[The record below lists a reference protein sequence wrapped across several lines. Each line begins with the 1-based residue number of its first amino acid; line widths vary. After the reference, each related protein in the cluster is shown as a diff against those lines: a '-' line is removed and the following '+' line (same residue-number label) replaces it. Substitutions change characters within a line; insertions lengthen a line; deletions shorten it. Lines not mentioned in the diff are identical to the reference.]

1 MPNERRLPSLPIPL
15 VLLLVTGVAL
25 AAGVAP
31 QGSEE
36 PRSQPEYRIRTQIN
50 LKVPMRDGVNLAAD
64 VFRPDAP
71 GKFPT
76 LLLRS
81 YHGTQGYMKMALY
94 FARRGYAVVM
104 VDVRGRYD
112 SDGEFEFYVY
122 EPEDGYDTQ
131 QWVGKQSWCNGKIG
145 LFGHSYN
152 GFTQLM
158 PAPLQSPHVL
168 CMIPS
173 SCQQTNFGHIYNDG
187 VLQLN
192 VVITAGLFGSGR
204 VLQPTIAGVY
214 SGDPFIDYDEIYR
227 RLPLITA
234 LDDIVELPNV
244 KKWIEH
250 STYDEYWKAH
260 GIRDKYDLIQ
270 APAYFINGWYGNL
283 LLEGWRN
290 LNGFRLQGGSA
301 AAREGTKI
309 IVGPWTHAVNRV
321 DPDWPVDFGDN
332 ATYDSLDFHVRWYD
346 FWLKGMEN
354 GIGEEPPIKIFVMG
368 ANQWRFENEWPLER
382 TRFTPFYLHSGGK
395 ANSLRG
401 NGSLTS
407 EEPHPNAPTDGFV
420 YDPDNP
426 VPTVG
431 GRISTNPE
439 LQGPRDR
446 QALQKRQDILVYTS
460 EPLEDDLE
468 VTGPVELK
476 LYAASSAVDTD
487 FTAALTDVYPDGR
500 AILIC
505 EGIRRA
511 SFRESLEHP
520 APIEPGKIYE
530 YTVSLWETSNVFKPG
545 HRIRLEVSSSDFPRY
560 ARNLNTGNRS
570 GMSAE
575 MLKARQ
581 TIHHSKR
588 YPSRLVLPVIP

>member
-1 MPNERRLPSLPIPL
+1 MLNKCRMPSLPIPL
-15 VLLLVTGVAL
+15 TILLLAGGT
-25 AAGVAP
+25 AAGAAS
-31 QGSEE
+31 QGEKE
-36 PRSQPEYRIRTQIN
+36 PRSQPQYGVRTQIN
-50 LKVPMRDGVNLAAD
+50 MKVPMRDGVLLEAD

-81 YHGTQGYMKMALY
+81 YHGTTGFMNMALY
-94 FARRGYAVVM
+94 FARRGYAVAM

-112 SDGEFEFYVY
+112 SEGEFEFYVH
-122 EPEDGYDTQ
+122 EPEDGFDTQ
-131 QWVGKQSWCNGKIG
+131 QWLGQQSWCSGKIG
-145 LFGHSYN
+145 TFGHSYN

-173 SCQQTNFGHIYNDG
+173 SAQQTNFGHIYNEG

-214 SGDPFIDYDEIYR
+214 SGDPFLDYDEIYR

-234 LDDIVELPNV
+234 LDDIVDLPNV
-244 KKWIEH
+244 KKWIQH
-250 STYDEYWKAH
+250 STYDDYWKAH
-260 GIRDKYDLIQ
+260 GIRDKYHLIK
-270 APAYFINGWYGNL
+270 APAYFIHGWYGNL
-283 LLEGWRN
+283 LREGWRN
-290 LNGFRLQGGSA
+290 FTGFRKQGGSP
-301 AAREGTKI
+301 AARQGTRI
-309 IVGPWTHAVNRV
+309 IVGPWTHRVNYV
-321 DPDWPVDFGDN
+321 DPDWAVDFGDDT
-332 ATYDSLDFHVRWYD
+332 TYDSLDFHVRWYD
-346 FWLKGMEN
+346 FWLKGVEN
-354 GIGEEPPIKIFVMG
+354 GLEEEPPIKIFVMG
-368 ANQWRFENEWPLER
+368 ANQWRLEHEWPLAR
-382 TRFTPFYLHSGGK
+382 TRFTPFYLQSGGK
-395 ANSLRG
+395 ANSLHG
-401 NGSLTS
+401 DGSLTAGG
-407 EEPHPNAPTDGFV
+407 PVLDAPTDGFV
-420 YDPDNP
+420 YDPEYP
-426 VPTVG
+426 VPTLG

-446 QALQKRQDILVYTS
+446 RAVQVRPDVLVYTS
-460 EPLEDDLE
+460 EPLQEDLE

-505 EGIRRA
+505 EGIHRA

-520 APIEPGKIYE
+520 APIEPGKVYE
-530 YTVSLWETSNVFKPG
+530 YTVSLWETSNVFKAG
-545 HRIRLEVSSSDFPRY
+545 HRIRLEVSSSDYPRY
-560 ARNLNTGNRS
+560 ARNLNTGNRP
-570 GMSAE
+570 GLSAE
-575 MLKARQ
+575 MVKARQ
-581 TIHHSKR
+581 TIYHNER